1 LYLICVTAV
10 DPKDKAE
17 SHKKK
22 LSPRTT
28 QPDEEEGDPVEESE
42 EEAKLKFYDFS
53 QALKADMSKKGA
65 LETKSLTAVLT
76 RML

>member
-1 LYLICVTAV
+1 MYLICVTAV

-42 EEAKLKFYDFS
+42 EEAKLKFYDF
-53 QALKADMSKKGA
+53 
-65 LETKSLTAVLT
+65 
-76 RML
+76 